1 MTAPALWDR
10 PAPPP
15 LRLGRAELRDVSP
28 RPVFY
33 AADEGGCKFYRCTLP
48 ARVLDAEVKTG
59 LSIIHHRATGV
70 ATAYVGTGTPSVFQ
84 RPVQDTVADTLE
96 GVKASGGRVVV
107 ELDDNVHGMSYQ
119 NPLTGQFGR
128 ASLKAL
134 SRAIKA
140 ADAVTV
146 STVPLADSLRKWNRN
161 IAVVPNAI
169 DPADFP
175 QVVRPDDGVVR
186 VGWAGSVT
194 HYVDLRVALPALKE
208 LAQRKDVELHMFGF
222 DPWDQPRAGHLME
235 RPSGWKIVNGVRYC
249 YHGWANA
256 VRDHYVNI
264 ANLDV
269 ALAPLNPSVF
279 NDSKS
284 AVKFIE
290 GAMHGTA
297 MVLADT
303 RPYRDVATHG
313 DTAFFARTPAD
324 WHKYLTLLVDNR
336 RLREAMGARA
346 RAMVL
351 GEHTMAH
358 RAPLWRQ
365 ALCG

>member
-1 MTAPALWDR
+1 MTALALR
-10 PAPPP
+10 EAPAPPP

-33 AADEGGCKFYRCTLP
+33 AADEGGCKWYRCTLP
-48 ARVLDAEVKTG
+48 ARVVGGAVTTG
-59 LSIIHHRATGV
+59 LSIVHHRATGV

-107 ELDDNVHGMSYQ
+107 ELDDNVAAMNYL

-128 ASLKAL
+128 ASVKAL
-134 SRAIKA
+134 ARAIKA

-146 STVPLADSLRKWNRN
+146 STVPLADSLRKWNKH
-161 IAVVPNAI
+161 IAVIPNAI

-175 QVVRPDDGVVR
+175 EVVRPDDGVVR

-208 LAQRKDVELHMFGF
+208 LARRKDVELHMFGF
-222 DPWDQPRAGHLME
+222 DPWDQPKAGHLME
-235 RPSGWKIVNGVRYC
+235 RPSGWKIASGVRYC
-249 YHGWANA
+249 YHGWAKEI
-256 VRDHYVNI
+256 RDHYANI
-264 ANLDV
+264 ACLDV

-284 AVKFIE
+284 AVKWIE
-290 GAMHGTA
+290 HAAHGTA
-297 MVLADT
+297 MVLCDA
-303 RPYRDVATHG
+303 RPYADVVAHGATG
-313 DTAFFARTPAD
+313 FLARTPAD
-324 WHKYLTLLVDNR
+324 WRKYLTRLVDDR
-336 RLREAMGARA
+336 RLRESIGGAARA
-346 RAMVL
+346 DVL
-351 GEHTMAH
+351 ARHTMAQ
-358 RAPLWRQ
+358 RAPLWRE
-365 ALCG
+365 ALSV